1 MSIRS
6 ETADLT
12 SVTADLTV
20 SFDRAVNRQD
30 AKVRL
35 AGIECL
41 RVAATLQVLCFHALR
56 HPLDLGGS
64 AVLMT
69 LAVALAADTHPGLSW
84 KAVLEKRV
92 QRLLLPF
99 IFWSGFYAVVRI
111 VRAFLS
117 GKPLAELFD
126 PWMLIAGT
134 EDHLWF
140 LPACFVFT
148 GIVGALSANGQLPHG
163 LKGCSAWAV
172 SAGVAVWFCDWA
184 IQFIPRD
191 GFMPLFGWV
200 KVLPAVFVALS
211 LAALPKIPRD
221 RFLGLALLASLVLL
235 ASVSTWLWGLGL
247 LASPQGVGVFAC
259 ALAWAVKGRAPALL
273 TRLGVLTYGVYLIQF
288 FVLAVL
294 NKLLHVRRGFI
305 LLLLATISS
314 FLLAE
319 VLRHTPVR
327 RFI

>member
-1 MSIRS
+1 MT
-6 ETADLT
+6 ETAELT

-20 SFDRAVNRQD
+20 SFDRVVIQQD

-41 RVAATLQVLCFHALR
+41 RVAAMLQILCFHALR

-84 KAVLEKRV
+84 KVVLEKRV
-92 QRLLLPF
+92 QRLFLPF

-117 GKPLAELFD
+117 GKPLAEFFD

-148 GIVGALSANGQLPHG
+148 GIVGALAANGQLLHG
-163 LKGCSAWAV
+163 LKSCTAWAV

-191 GFMPLFGWV
+191 DVMPLFGWV
-200 KVLPAVFVALS
+200 KVLPSVLVALS

-221 RFLGLALLASLVLL
+221 RFLGLTLLVTLVLL

-247 LASPQGVGVFAC
+247 LASPQGMGVFAC
-259 ALAWAVKGRAPALL
+259 ALAWAVKGRAAALL
-273 TRLGVLTYGVYLIQF
+273 TRLGVLTYGVYLIHF
-288 FVLAVL
+288 FVLVVL
-294 NKLLHVRRGFI
+294 NKLLHVRRGFV
-305 LLLLATISS
+305 LLLLVTISS

-327 RFI
+327 RFV

>member
-1 MSIRS
+1 MSIT
-6 ETADLT
+6 TAEVT
-12 SVTADLTV
+12 SVTTDLTV
-20 SFDRAVNRQD
+20 SFDPVVIQQK

-35 AGIECL
+35 VGIEFL
-41 RVAATLQVLCFHALR
+41 RVAAALQVLCFHALR
-56 HPLDLGGS
+56 HPFDLGGS

-69 LAVALAADTHPGLSW
+69 LAVTLAADTQPGLSW
-84 KAVLEKRV
+84 KAVLEKRA
-92 QRLLLPF
+92 QRLFLPF

-111 VRAFLS
+111 FRALLS

-148 GIVGALSANGQLPHG
+148 GIVGALAANGQLPHG
-163 LKGCSAWAV
+163 LKSCSAWAV
-172 SAGVAVWFCDWA
+172 SAGVAIWFCDWA

-200 KVLPAVFVALS
+200 KVFPSVLVALS

-221 RFLGLALLASLVLL
+221 RFLGLTLLATLVLL
-235 ASVSTWLWGLGL
+235 ASASTWLWGLGL
-247 LASPQGVGVFAC
+247 LASPQGIGVFAC
-259 ALAWAVKGRAPALL
+259 ALAWTAKWRAAALL
-273 TRLGVLTYGVYLIQF
+273 TRLGVLTYGVYLIHF
-288 FVLAVL
+288 FILIVL
-294 NKLLHVRRGFI
+294 NKLLHVTRGFV
-305 LLLLATISS
+305 LLLLVTTGS

-319 VLRHTPVR
+319 VLRHTPMR
-327 RFI
+327 RFV